1 MSSPR
6 TRDTAGAM
14 VRALGYS
21 HNDFDP
27 ARPGRLCRGR
37 ETWVRGWEEEEGNH
51 IYRLVIS
58 AATFT
63 DDSARDARRGLTCA
77 GVDIAALV
85 VGLFEGKRLWA
96 FKEEGELAVIPDY
109 ADRGDAWFEPR
120 SGGQWM
126 DPCQRWR
133 ALVEDPEEVARL
145 ISEDVVDGF
154 VVLGKRKKPTPELD
168 EAVFLL
174 TGHGDDS
181 KYPLTR
187 FQPLAIPA
195 VLEHADM
202 VVLLH
207 QDKHGPALGIYGK
220 ELEERVDVIRV
231 AAESSGCLL
240 VPFAIPP
247 MLARWD
253 RALYELRITW
263 MDKSDAEFPVPP
275 AQEASRWAGR
285 RPVVAAAKEEAEE

>member
-1 MSSPR
+1 
-6 TRDTAGAM
+6 
-14 VRALGYS
+14 
-21 HNDFDP
+21 
-27 ARPGRLCRGR
+27 
-37 ETWVRGWEEEEGNH
+37 
-51 IYRLVIS
+51 
-58 AATFT
+58 
-63 DDSARDARRGLTCA
+63 
-77 GVDIAALV
+77 
-85 VGLFEGKRLWA
+85 
-96 FKEEGELAVIPDY
+96 
-109 ADRGDAWFEPR
+109 
-120 SGGQWM
+120 M

-133 ALVEDPEEVARL
+133 ALVDDPEEAARL

-154 VVLGKRKKPTPELD
+154 VILGKRKKPTPELD

-195 VLEHADM
+195 VLEHADG

-220 ELEERVDVIRV
+220 ELEERIDVIRG

-263 MDKSDAEFPVPP
+263 MGNSDEEFPPP

-285 RPVVAAAKEEAEE
+285 RPVAAVAKEEAEE